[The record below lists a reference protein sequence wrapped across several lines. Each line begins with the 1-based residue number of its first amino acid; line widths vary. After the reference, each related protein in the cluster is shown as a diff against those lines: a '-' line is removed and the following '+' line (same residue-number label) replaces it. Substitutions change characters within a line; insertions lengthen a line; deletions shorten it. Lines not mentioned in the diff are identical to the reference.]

1 MYNFEGDLNQMA
13 KQKRLLVDHGFD
25 IVMWDVHPTVKTE
38 DEYNRAIS
46 LIWSSRCEG
55 WWHYKE
61 HYFKHNICTPYEFWS
76 NLGKVKDV
84 KLYHFVTRQEIW
96 DNKVKLNGEFVADV
110 ETIVNRGDKIN
121 AGGTEIIVN

>member
-13 KQKRLLVDHGFD
+13 KQKRLLTNHGFD

-38 DEYNRAIS
+38 EEYNRALS

-76 NLGKVKDV
+76 NLGSDRNVR
-84 KLYHFVTRQEIW
+84 LYHFVTRQEIW
-96 DNKVKLNGEFVADV
+96 DKKVTLNEICVTD
-110 ETIVNRGDKIN
+110 ETTIVKRGDKIN
-121 AGGTEIIVN
+121 VDCNEIIVN